1 MAESTQAV
9 IRLPEDVK
17 TIISALETAG
27 HEAYAVGGC
36 VRDSI
41 LGRTPEDWD
50 ITTSAKPVDI
60 KSVFRRTVDTGI
72 EHGTVTVL
80 LGDRAYEVTTYRVDG
95 EYRDLRH
102 PAEVTFTSSLREDLQ
117 RRDFTINAMAYS
129 ESAGLVDL
137 YGGRR
142 DLEDR
147 LVRCV
152 GAPDDR
158 FNEDA
163 LRILRAV
170 RFAAQ
175 LDFGIENETRE
186 AVKRHAANLSAVSK
200 ERILTEVSK
209 LICSA
214 HMEKAAVLEEL
225 GLAPYIA
232 EHFSGIDFAHITAL
246 KDSAG
251 TEAMTAL
258 WENAKE
264 LSAWTR
270 PEASSGPAAGADGG
284 ELHNEDY
291 DSHVCLAEPDA
302 AVAEHNEKHAHG
314 HTLERVVNAPQPGGS
329 VSAPREG
336 HGSLGSGT
344 RGAPGDQK
352 AAGQPPMNNIFA
364 LFGLPPTKA
373 AKETESEQ
381 TVAEDTRS
389 LFRAYDLQ
397 AEVSQDKRYI
407 RFAFLLQGMDPAS
420 ARALL
425 KSLKADN
432 VTLKQGVL
440 LSELSLKPL
449 PEDRYLLK
457 KQMADMK
464 PELFRD
470 LLYVKLASSLTDKY
484 RTACPEEDIEKV
496 LALFEDIRE
505 MGEPVY
511 LSDLVL
517 SGAELKALGAP
528 EGPEIGEILNRML
541 DAAQRDP
548 RLNTILYLISN
559 YYHRKP

>member
-1 MAESTQAV
+1 MTDNTQAV

-17 TIISALETAG
+17 TIISALEKAG

-41 LGRTPEDWD
+41 LGRKPEDWD
-50 ITTSAKPVDI
+50 ITTSAKPYDI
-60 KSVFRRTVDTGI
+60 KAVFRRTVDTGI

-102 PAEVTFTSSLREDLQ
+102 PAEVTFTSSLREDLR

-152 GAPDDR
+152 GVPDDR
-158 FNEDA
+158 FSEDA

-175 LDFGIENETRE
+175 LDFEIEDETRE
-186 AVKRHAANLSAVSK
+186 AVMRHAANLSAVSK
-200 ERILTEVSK
+200 ERVLTEVSK
-209 LICSA
+209 LICSP
-214 HMEKAAVLEEL
+214 HIEKAAALEEL

-232 EHFSGIDFAHITAL
+232 EHFSGIDFAHVTAL
-246 KDSAG
+246 KDSSG
-251 TEAMTAL
+251 TEAMASL
-258 WENAKE
+258 WEKAAE

-270 PEASSGPAAGADGG
+270 PETPSGPAAGAAGG
-284 ELHNEDY
+284 EHQNDGYE
-291 DSHVCLAEPDA
+291 SHVCLAEPGA
-302 AVAEHNEKHAHG
+302 AVSEHNEKHAHG
-314 HTLERVVNAPQPGGS
+314 HVLERVVQAPLPGGS
-329 VSAPREG
+329 APAAQEDRVS
-336 HGSLGSGT
+336 SGSGA
-344 RGAPGDQK
+344 RGGPGDQT

-373 AKETESEQ
+373 AKEAEPEQ
-381 TVAEDTRS
+381 PAAEGTRS

-397 AEVSQDKRYI
+397 AEVSQEKRYI

-420 ARALL
+420 ARTLL

-457 KQMADMK
+457 KQMAGMK

-470 LLYVKLASSLTDKY
+470 LMYVKLASSLTDKY
-484 RTACPEEDIEKV
+484 RTACPGEDIAKV